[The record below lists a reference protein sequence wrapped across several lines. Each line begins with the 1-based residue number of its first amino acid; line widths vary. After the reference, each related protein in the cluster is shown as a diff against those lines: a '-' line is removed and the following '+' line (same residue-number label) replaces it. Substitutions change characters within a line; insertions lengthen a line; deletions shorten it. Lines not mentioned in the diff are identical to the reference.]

1 MNKYLVIVLLC
12 NMLVAGC
19 IKEKEYS
26 FTEVVSLINE
36 TPKDVLLYFESSFG
50 SDTLFTD
57 GLDTASYSYT
67 EVKRVDSHLAGSSPN
82 YEPIHIISLY
92 ELYDITDTLS
102 YILRIEPETIYSS
115 IDSIFIAHF
124 DKYSKVESGVNQ
136 VKEHILKYD
145 SFIDTIMKKDY
156 TMLEKFSGYYSK
168 Q

>member
-1 MNKYLVIVLLC
+1 MNKNLVIISLC
-12 NMLVAGC
+12 NILIASCV
-19 IKEKEYS
+19 KEKEYS

-36 TPKDVLLYFESSFG
+36 TPKEVYLYFESSFG

-57 GLDTASYSYT
+57 GLDTASYSFT

-115 IDSIFIAHF
+115 NDSIFIAHI
-124 DKYSKVESGVNQ
+124 DKYSKEESGVNQ
-136 VKEHILKYD
+136 VKEHILKYNL
-145 SFIDTIMKKDY
+145 FIDTIMTKDY
-156 TMLEKFSGYYSK
+156 TMLEKFSEFYSK